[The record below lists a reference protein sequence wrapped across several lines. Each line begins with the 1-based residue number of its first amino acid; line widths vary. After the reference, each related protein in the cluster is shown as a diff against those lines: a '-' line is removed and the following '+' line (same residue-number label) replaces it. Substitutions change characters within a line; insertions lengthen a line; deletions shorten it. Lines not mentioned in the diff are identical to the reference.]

1 VEAVEVGMV
10 HTVVDAA
17 MKTLALTGVIG
28 VARVLVTATGPTRP
42 AVTVGAA
49 RSSSSTVVPAA
60 VVDPASGAGFGSLDE
75 RKLARADEG
84 ETGDGCCCFAE
95 YFVHGH
101 HSLLTRRS
109 RHRRF

>member
-49 RSSSSTVVPAA
+49 RSSSSTVVPAS
-60 VVDPASGAGFGSLDE
+60 VVDPTSGAGVGGLDE
-75 RKLARADEG
+75 RKLTRTDEG
-84 ETGDGCCCFAE
+84 EAGDSCGRGSE
-95 YFVHGH
+95 YLLFGH
-101 HSLLTRRS
+101 FPLLTRRS